1 MRRYC
6 FQNIILKNYLFFN
19 FRTTG
24 YAVQRFIEMP
34 TYTEV
39 NPGEDALLKCRI
51 SDKRGVCSWQKD
63 NKPVGIYRGKYEWAN
78 ENSPVGGDCSLWVR
92 AATLQLDDGQWQ
104 CQVTAS
110 NYDVQDALSSPP
122 AALAVRVPPQSP
134 RILFNGTH
142 VMPGQNITVPAGS
155 RATVVC
161 EARYGNPPA
170 YIEWYLEKER
180 LTAWSQTNASE
191 VERPRVWAARS
202 VLELGATRS
211 AHGRQLACRAHHP
224 SYPSPY
230 YRDSYTMLDVTFV
243 PVVSIFGGDA
253 STLANLEEGSS
264 ALTLECRA
272 DGNPNPYVWWTKN
285 GQIIAT
291 NGPKLILAPVHR
303 NHSGIYGCQ
312 ARNSLGVSD
321 SVKIEID
328 VKYPPRVTWVG
339 PDTVVEANLFS
350 QVTLEC
356 KAEGNPTPSYQWYHN
371 PSPSARINSIQDDAY
386 PVSST
391 PQLHLYNVS
400 YTQHGRYT
408 CVAINQIGLQDR
420 THQSEAITLN
430 VLGPPVGAE
439 SGTAHAWSGGES
451 RLHTTVCADPPPRR
465 AYWSWGSLRLDV
477 PSTIGRYRAQ
487 EPSMDGGC
495 YRYTLL
501 ISNTGTADARVY
513 VLHVENERG
522 GSTHAVSLTVHE
534 TAHVAPLIAAAL
546 VIAAL
551 LVIVLCLIIRCRR
564 RRESVEYKT
573 EDLDSEKTV
582 LPADAVY
589 SPRDTATRAAPSQ
602 VPSSGPRGQMTPTGG
617 AMGSSGAVLSSLER
631 EAKENVYAV
640 LDPHIQYEITI
651 NKHGEPPKYL
661 SLSKPITHQRTHA
674 FDPKNIAANEINNN
688 EFVNK
693 FSTFKTGPPKVRRS
707 NKSNGR
713 RNYDR
718 NYISKTNNDVE
729 YSKDPNFGMP
739 RGFNNNV
746 DMNAQTTRHNEIR
759 SSKHSRKFETNGF
772 RRNHDYSLNRVE
784 NQRSDTK
791 RASNRSWRYE
801 EAKIKVDKDDKK
813 QSSDDDN
820 KKETIE
826 NDYKPRPGKVKEIA
840 SKFNRHSMENLQ
852 PQKFK
857 KERPKPLQ
865 SYGYQAY
872 LDHVFPDAVEI

>member
-1 MRRYC
+1 MKLRWN
-6 FQNIILKNYLFFN
+6 FLVHLFVLFV
-19 FRTTG
+19 FATCVD
-24 YAVQRFIEMP
+24 AVQRFIEMP

-51 SDKRGVCSWQKD
+51 SDKKGVCSWQKD

-134 RILFNGTH
+134 RILFNGSH
-142 VMPGQNITVPAGS
+142 VMPGQNITVPAGN

-243 PVVSIFGGDA
+243 PVVSIIGGDA

-272 DGNPNPYVWWTKN
+272 DGNPSPYVWWTKN
-285 GQIIAT
+285 GQVIAT
-291 NGPKLILAPVHR
+291 NGAKLILAPVSR

-312 ARNSLGVSD
+312 ARNSLGTSD

-328 VKYPPRVTWVG
+328 IKYPPRVTWVG

-356 KAEGNPTPSYQWYHN
+356 KAEGNPPPSYTWYHN
-371 PSPSARINSIQDDAY
+371 PASSARINSLQDGAY
-386 PVSST
+386 PISVT
-391 PQLHLYNVS
+391 PQLQLHNVS
-400 YTQHGRYT
+400 YDQHGRYT
-408 CVAINQIGLQDR
+408 CVATNQIGLEDR
-420 THQSEAITLN
+420 SQQSEAVTLN
-430 VLGPPVGAE
+430 VLGPPVGAQ
-439 SGTAHAWSGGES
+439 SGAAHAWSGGEA
-451 RLHTTVCADPPPRR
+451 RVWAAVCADPPPRR
-465 AYWSWGSLRLDV
+465 AAWLWGSLRLDV
-477 PSTIGRYRAQ
+477 PSQIGRYRTL
-487 EPSMDGGC
+487 EPAMDGGC

-501 ISNTGTADARVY
+501 ISNTGMSDARVY

-522 GSTHAVSLTVHE
+522 FSSHAVTLTVHDNFSLTE

-551 LVIVLCLIIRCRR
+551 LVIVLCLILRCRR
-564 RRESVEYKT
+564 RRETVEYKT
-573 EDLDSEKTV
+573 EDLDSEKAA

-589 SPRDTATRAAPSQ
+589 TPREAPRAA
-602 VPSSGPRGQMTPTGG
+602 TG
-617 AMGSSGAVLSSLER
+617 SVLG
-631 EAKENVYAV
+631 
-640 LDPHIQYEITI
+640 T
-651 NKHGEPPKYL
+651 
-661 SLSKPITHQRTHA
+661 
-674 FDPKNIAANEINNN
+674 
-688 EFVNK
+688 
-693 FSTFKTGPPKVRRS
+693 TGPPAGAGTGARYSPGALQVRRAA
-707 NKSNGR
+707 
-713 RNYDR
+713 
-718 NYISKTNNDVE
+718 V
-729 YSKDPNFGMP
+729 
-739 RGFNNNV
+739 V
-746 DMNAQTTRHNEIR
+746 
-759 SSKHSRKFETNGF
+759 
-772 RRNHDYSLNRVE
+772 
-784 NQRSDTK
+784 
-791 RASNRSWRYE
+791 
-801 EAKIKVDKDDKK
+801 
-813 QSSDDDN
+813 
-820 KKETIE
+820 
-826 NDYKPRPGKVKEIA
+826 
-840 SKFNRHSMENLQ
+840 LQ
-852 PQKFK
+852 P
-857 KERPKPLQ
+857 PTT
-865 SYGYQAY
+865 
-872 LDHVFPDAVEI
+872 V